1 MNEILAKLTEAINI
15 QVDNVNIAREINF
28 MVTQLI
34 VAVEKE
40 VENKYTDTDLQ
51 EFAEWCGMGPWIR
64 IKGTNNWFSY
74 PDGKFENRKIKT
86 TSDLQIEWEI
96 ETGRR
101 VK

>member
-40 VENKYTDTDLQ
+40 VENKWTDTDLQ
-51 EFAEWCGMGPWIR
+51 EFAEWCSR
-64 IKGTNNWFSY
+64 KGYEYIWEDKTWLDHYHNINY
-74 PDGKFENRKIKT
+74 T
-86 TSDLQIEWEI
+86 TSKMQEMWEI

-101 VK
+101 PKP